1 MRVFLIGRNYQ
12 TTGIDVVRAPLAL
25 QHVFRGR
32 RESGADQATAALG
45 AGAVGDRRQLR
56 SAPGIWLAWKP
67 RPSLSGG
74 RAAERHGRDRR
85 VQP

>member
-12 TTGIDVVRAPLAL
+12 TTGIDVGRASLAL
-25 QHVFRGR
+25 QRMDRGR
-32 RESGADQATAALG
+32 CQSGADQATAALA
-45 AGAVGDRRQLR
+45 AGAVGDWRQLR
-56 SAPGIWLAWKP
+56 KLPEIWLAWKP
-67 RPSLSGG
+67 RASLSGD